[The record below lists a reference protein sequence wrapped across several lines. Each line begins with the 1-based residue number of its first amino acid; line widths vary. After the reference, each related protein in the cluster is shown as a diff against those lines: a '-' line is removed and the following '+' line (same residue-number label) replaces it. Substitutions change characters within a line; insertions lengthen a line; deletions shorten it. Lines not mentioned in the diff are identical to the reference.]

1 MLIWISAAPIPIGY
15 TPTLLLTASPG
26 RDGRVAFHD
35 LPRLRALA
43 GHHGG
48 YLDQAGG
55 PPG

>member
-1 MLIWISAAPIPIGY
+1 
-15 TPTLLLTASPG
+15 
-26 RDGRVAFHD
+26 VFHD

-55 PPG
+55 PPA

>member
-1 MLIWISAAPIPIGY
+1 MLG
-15 TPTLLLTASPG
+15 LTAVHLNRVLRRLRERG
-26 RDGRVAFHD
+26 LATFRDGRVAFHD
-35 LPRLRALA
+35 LPRLRTLA